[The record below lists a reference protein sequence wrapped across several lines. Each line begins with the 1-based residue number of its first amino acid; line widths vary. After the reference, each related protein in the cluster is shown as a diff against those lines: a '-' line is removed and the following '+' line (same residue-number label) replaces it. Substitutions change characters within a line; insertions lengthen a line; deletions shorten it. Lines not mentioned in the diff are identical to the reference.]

1 MAKIQKIIAREI
13 LDSRGSPTIETSV
26 FLTDGSFGISSVP
39 SGISVGKYEAIELR
53 DRDPQRFSGL
63 GVLTAVNNVNTV
75 IAEKLHDVDCGDQKT
90 LDATMIALDGSAN
103 KGRLGA
109 NAILSVSQAACKAA
123 SMSARLPLFSYL
135 AKLGAAFGLPPAPLR
150 IPTPAFNILNG
161 GKHGAGN
168 LDFQE
173 FMVIPSSNKT
183 FTQALQLGVG
193 IYNALRDVLV
203 YRNAIHSIGDEGG
216 FAPNLFTNAEAFEV
230 IVEASK
236 TTGARLGYDVFFGL
250 DAAASYFKKVGGY
263 QLKDR
268 SQPFSTDQLVEYY
281 KTLAATYQLLLLE
294 DGFEEDDWDG
304 WIKLTNSLSDSLLI
318 VGDDILA
325 TNKERLAKAITQRAA
340 NAILVKPNQIGTL
353 SETIEIVKQARA
365 AGFRV
370 IVSHRSGETNDSF
383 IADFAVGV
391 SADYVKFGAPARGE
405 RVAKYNRLLEIA
417 ARMV

>member
-13 LDSRGSPTIETSV
+13 LDSRGSPTIETNV
-26 FLTDGSFGISSVP
+26 FLVDGSFGISSVP

-53 DRDPQRFSGL
+53 DRDPQRFGGL

-75 IAEKLHDVDCGDQKT
+75 IAEKLHDVDASDQRA
-90 LDATMIALDGSAN
+90 LDNTMITLDGSAN

-109 NAILSVSQAACKAA
+109 NALLSVSQAACKAA
-123 SMSARLPLFSYL
+123 SMSARLPLFSYV
-135 AKLGAAFGLPPAPLR
+135 AKIGATFGLPPAPAH
-150 IPTPAFNILNG
+150 IPTPLFNILNG

-173 FMVIPSSNKT
+173 FMVIPSTNKT
-183 FTQALQLGVG
+183 FTQALQMGVA
-193 IYNALRDVLV
+193 IYNALRDVLI

-230 IVEASK
+230 IVEAAK

-268 SQPFSTDQLVEYY
+268 PQPFTTDQLVEYY
-281 KTLAATYQLLLLE
+281 KTLASTYQLLLLE
-294 DGFEEDDWDG
+294 DGFEEDDWEG
-304 WIKLTNSLSDSLLI
+304 WIKLTNSLSESLLI
-318 VGDDILA
+318 VGDDLLA

-340 NAILVKPNQIGTL
+340 NAILVKPNQIGTI

-365 AGFRV
+365 AGFRIV
-370 IVSHRSGETNDSF
+370 VSHRSGETNDSF
-383 IADFAVGV
+383 IADFAVGIA
-391 SADYVKFGAPARGE
+391 ADYVKFGAPARGE